1 MQLPMIGTMEID
13 SGKREIEINSCK
25 NIFFFPFSLWKW

>member
-13 SGKREIEINSCK
+13 PGKSKFLNK
-25 NIFFFPFSLWKW
+25 NIFFIVGFF